1 MKSTQPTDHST
12 TPVTFE
18 HARLRQLSN
27 KLKSLHPEDSE
38 ILELAEQLFQ
48 IGDGSD
54 ANIVLGVKRSQGQ
67 NPNKEDAH
75 YVTQMAIRWIAGRLN
90 PLDGEEPP
98 PSKVAVIE
106 EAATAFDLDVEN
118 LARAC
123 PSLKELKSIATFE
136 WDSQRPRL
144 TKCKD

>member
-27 KLKSLHPEDSE
+27 KLKSLHHEDSE
-38 ILELAEQLFQ
+38 ILELAEQLNR
-48 IGDGSD
+48 IGCGSD
-54 ANIVLGVKRSQGQ
+54 ANVVLGVKRSQGQ
-67 NPNKEDAH
+67 NPDKEDAH
-75 YVTQMAIRWIAGRLN
+75 YVTQMAVRWIAGRLN
-90 PLDGEEPP
+90 PLGGEEPP
-98 PSKVAVIE
+98 SKVVAIG

-123 PSLKELKSIATFE
+123 PSLIELKSIATFE